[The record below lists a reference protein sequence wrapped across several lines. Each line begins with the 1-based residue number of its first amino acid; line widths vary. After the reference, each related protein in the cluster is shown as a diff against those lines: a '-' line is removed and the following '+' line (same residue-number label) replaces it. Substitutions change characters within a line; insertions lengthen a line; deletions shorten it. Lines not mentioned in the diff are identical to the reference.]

1 QQRLGA
7 LAEEHQKGIIR
18 FQRRL
23 VEFESRSLLTS
34 LQRSIVEEHLLRL
47 GERNRNPA
55 NTGNIEDLFC
65 YTLADTR
72 DPIRAFAQALA
83 DTEKVVPMD
92 ESASLY
98 PVIRNLDGQAT
109 YTTVGQFAH
118 LNPGDKMLVT
128 HTMVAYGDEEICQHA
143 IDFVR
148 ATRKEL
154 DKS

>member
-1 QQRLGA
+1 MVETSHKAHRSFQQRLGA

-83 DTEKVVPMD
+83 DSEKVVPMD
-92 ESASLY
+92 DDALLY
-98 PVIRNLDGQAT
+98 PLIRSIDGKTT
-109 YTTVGQFAH
+109 YRKVGDFRH
-118 LNPGDKMLVT
+118 MNDGDKMLVT
-128 HTMVAYGDEEICQHA
+128 H
-143 IDFVR
+143 
-148 ATRKEL
+148 
-154 DKS
+154 